1 MGDIFMAEKFYK
13 KEFIVENDMYIK
25 LSNAEPVI
33 KYIEEMLEKLLT
45 VSSFGEAAIIKSEIF
60 QNFKEIYEYDLLN
73 AKFPVPFGHFE
84 NIREKEDF
92 ITKKILIQDIGFYL
106 SDLFRNYHQ
115 NHYLKTK
122 TIPKVIIPKMMIGY
136 SEIYYKSVCDYYSL
150 ILGMDYPFEI
160 TEEGIRYKRNI
171 EKSEFYVSD
180 KNIENGEHAI
190 TATFVL
196 PSLIEHFLID
206 KLQKRML
213 YSGIKEVNILVK
225 ENKIILEEIDDKII
239 KKFESLKNGIEKV
252 TFLGSEKY
260 ITERMYSLFVKSKIL
275 KNTKDNKMILV
286 GEKRTLGAILYSDYA
301 KSQIKEEYMYVL
313 DSLFSAKK
321 MNLRNSIMHGNN
333 TTYNYLN
340 VGITSV
346 MFEIFWAIARGD
358 IFI

>member
-1 MGDIFMAEKFYK
+1 MTEKFYK
-13 KEFIVENDMYIK
+13 KEFIAENSMYIK

-45 VSSFGEAAIIKSEIF
+45 VSSFEEAATIKSEIF
-60 QNFKEIYEYDLLN
+60 QDFREIYEYDRLN
-73 AKFPVPFGHFE
+73 AKFPNPPGYFE
-84 NIREKEDF
+84 NPEEKEDF
-92 ITKKILIQDIGFYL
+92 IAKKILIQDIGFYL
-106 SDLFRNYHQ
+106 SDFFRNYHQ

-122 TIPKVIIPKMMIGY
+122 MIPKVVIPKMMIGY
-136 SEIYYKSVCDYYSL
+136 NEIYYKCVCDYYSL

-160 TEEGIRYKRNI
+160 TEEGIRYKRDM

-180 KNIENGEHAI
+180 KNIKNEEHAI

-206 KLQKRML
+206 NLQKRML
-213 YSGIKEVNILVK
+213 YNGIKEIDVLIK
-225 ENKIILEEIDDKII
+225 KNKIILEEADDKII

-260 ITERMYSLFVKSKIL
+260 ITERMYSLFVKNKIL
-275 KNTKDNKMILV
+275 KDTKDNKMILV
-286 GEKRTLGAILYSDYA
+286 GEKRTLGAILYSNYA

-313 DSLFSAKK
+313 NSLFSVKK

-346 MFEIFWAIARGD
+346 MLEIFWAIARGD